1 MAVQK
6 ATPPRHSRRVEAW
19 VYSVLNPL
27 LDSIRR
33 ELLLL
38 GRGDLTWRAYS
49 KGFEYIKPIK
59 EYFDPSQLPNLEDF
73 LADPLN
79 PGFASEFA
87 AHDRAVDETSSRA
100 RQFYDGLI
108 NTVLFRRQV
117 EEAAR
122 KYQAD
127 PRNALKPLNLGKDD
141 LPHYVAE
148 YLINKTEELPGYYVT
163 HGFWKE
169 KNDQFLHPADE
180 FEAYKQRNSFRALQ
194 RQVTKLRS
202 TSENLVEHLERHRR
216 DLCTKFDIPAAPIPS
231 NLPRERDRDDVSS
244 YIPRRA

>member
-1 MAVQK
+1 M
-6 ATPPRHSRRVEAW
+6 
-19 VYSVLNPL
+19 
-27 LDSIRR
+27 
-33 ELLLL
+33 
-38 GRGDLTWRAYS
+38 
-49 KGFEYIKPIK
+49 
-59 EYFDPSQLPNLEDF
+59 
-73 LADPLN
+73 
-79 PGFASEFA
+79 
-87 AHDRAVDETSSRA
+87 
-100 RQFYDGLI
+100 
-108 NTVLFRRQV
+108 

-169 KNDQFLHPADE
+169 KKDQFLHPADE

-231 NLPRERDRDDVSS
+231 NPPRERDRDDVSS